1 MLIVR
6 RIHFLVFKIIFCQ
19 KCLGQTWY
27 LNVDMQLALLAPLV
41 LIPLMK
47 WPRYALGAIGLL
59 TLASM
64 AACFGV
70 TYVENLPW
78 AHTIK
83 P

>member
-1 MLIVR
+1 
-6 RIHFLVFKIIFCQ
+6 
-19 KCLGQTWY
+19 
-27 LNVDMQLALLAPLV
+27 MQLALLAPLV

-70 TYVENLPW
+70 TFVESLPW
-78 AHTIK
+78 TLSFR
-83 P
+83 PE

>member
-1 MLIVR
+1 MFVYECSFHL
-6 RIHFLVFKIIFCQ
+6 LSLK
-19 KCLGQTWY
+19 KCLGVAWY
-27 LNVDMQLALLAPLV
+27 LNVDMQFSLLAPLV

-70 TYVENLPW
+70 TYHLRRKIAVE
-78 AHTIK
+78 I
-83 P
+83 

>member
-1 MLIVR
+1 
-6 RIHFLVFKIIFCQ
+6 
-19 KCLGQTWY
+19 
-27 LNVDMQLALLAPLV
+27 MQFALLAPLV

-47 WPRYALGAIGLL
+47 WPRYGLGALCLL

-78 AHTIK
+78 TIGLG
-83 P
+83 PR